1 MVHGYISDSLEE
13 ILALK
18 AEEAGKVLNTEEKEY
33 VCLQFERNSL
43 LRLFP
48 NSEDRDRGGHYQKA
62 S

>member
-1 MVHGYISDSLEE
+1 MEE

-48 NSEDRDRGGHYQKA
+48 NSEDREEDTTQKA